1 MGYTT
6 FTTYQLVS
14 RIFWTINFVSLK
26 FESPN
31 RCCTWLTWLN
41 QLVKPGFSAPSTVVP
56 LISSVQPSR
65 GSVRRVCLGNFQP
78 NVVVFPQKKM
88 DGFNLPKIWGNWN
101 FGRKKSPTSVCLGEN
116 VSNMCFFQNV
126 SPKICKI
133 FRCCNKNAARICLGS
148 GQEGSEFYY
157 SKILEELHLF
167 PEISDVFF
175 HKSRYRPT
183 GQGWACTKQRVNKNL
198 VKVAE
203 FTQYSIFTYI
213 DPIKINPFI

>member
-78 NVVVFPQKKM
+78 NVVVFPQKKN
-88 DGFNLPKIWGNWN
+88 GWVQSPKDL
-101 FGRKKSPTSVCLGEN
+101 RKLEFWEEKKAQQVFVWVKMSPTC
-116 VSNMCFFQNV
+116 
-126 SPKICKI
+126 
-133 FRCCNKNAARICLGS
+133 
-148 GQEGSEFYY
+148 
-157 SKILEELHLF
+157 
-167 PEISDVFF
+167 VFF
-175 HKSRYRPT
+175 KMCPLRFARFFVV
-183 GQGWACTKQRVNKNL
+183 ATKMQLEFVWGVGKKVPNSIIQKYLRNCICSQKFQTFSSTRVDTALQDKDEPAQNKEWTKTL
-198 VKVAE
+198 
-203 FTQYSIFTYI
+203 
-213 DPIKINPFI
+213 